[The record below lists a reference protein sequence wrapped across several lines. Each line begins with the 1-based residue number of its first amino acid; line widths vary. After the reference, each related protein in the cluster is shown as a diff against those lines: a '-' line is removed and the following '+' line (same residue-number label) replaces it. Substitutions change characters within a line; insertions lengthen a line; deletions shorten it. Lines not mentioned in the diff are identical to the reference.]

1 MTTEPDPRL
10 NAVAPELRAAL
21 GYFPDL
27 DFSTD
32 MAAFRGNVLER
43 PQVPMSPQ
51 LAAVSCVERRVP
63 GHAGSPDVR
72 LLHYTPPALAAGP
85 RGAVLHIHGGG
96 YVLGD
101 PEINDPGNRAL
112 ALALGCQLVSVD
124 YRLAPE
130 CAWPGALHDCYAA
143 LAWLHQQATTLGIDP
158 ARIAVTG
165 ESAGGGHAA
174 ALALYARDRQRQDPA
189 APGIAALVL
198 DAPMLDDRT
207 GSGSDPHPH
216 AGHFV
221 WTPERN
227 RFGWTALLGQAA
239 GADSVPA
246 AAVPARAADLS
257 GLPPSFITVGA
268 LDLFL
273 EEDLEWSRRLA
284 RVGVP
289 VELHVIPGA
298 YHGFGLAQG
307 APQVAQVADLRLAAL
322 QRVLAG

>member
-1 MTTEPDPRL
+1 MTATTDSRL
-10 NAVAPELRAAL
+10 NAVAPELRAGL
-21 GYFPDL
+21 DHFPDL
-27 DFSTD
+27 DFSAG
-32 MAAFRGNVLER
+32 MAAFRNNFLER
-43 PQVPMSPQ
+43 PPVSLPDE
-51 LAAVSCVERRVP
+51 LIAVACTERQVP
-63 GHAGSPDVR
+63 GHAGAPDVR
-72 LLHYTPPALAAGP
+72 ILHYVPPAVTPG

-101 PEINDPGNRAL
+101 PEINDAGNRAL

-130 CAWPGALHDCYAA
+130 CIWPGALHDCYAA
-143 LAWLHQQATTLGIDP
+143 LAWLHEQAATLGIDP

-174 ALALYARDRQRQDPA
+174 ALALYARDRLRQDPA
-189 APGIAALVL
+189 AAGIAALVL

-207 GSGSDPHPH
+207 GSTTDPHPH
-216 AGHFV
+216 TGHFV

-227 RFGWTALLGQAA
+227 RFGWTALLGQTA
-239 GADSVPA
+239 GTDSVPA

-273 EEDLEWSRRLA
+273 DEDLEWTRRLSRA
-284 RVGVP
+284 GVP

-307 APQVAQVADLRLAAL
+307 APQVAQVAQLRLVAL
-322 QRVLAG
+322 RRILAG